1 MPTVAEDLALDE
13 ALLEAAE
20 TTPSPSECL
29 RLWEPASA
37 AVVVGR
43 SSRFSAEVNLANCQ
57 ADGVPIVRRTS
68 GGAAIVAGPGCLMY
82 SLVLSL
88 ELRPELRDVSVA
100 HRFVLDRTIAA
111 IGQFVPG
118 VKCRGTSD
126 LVIGDKK
133 ISGNSLRQRRRNLLY
148 HGTLLYDFPLETIS
162 RYLIMPPR
170 MPDYRAARPH
180 GDFVVN
186 LAMKGAELRRTL
198 AETWAADSE
207 YPQPPLAT
215 ARQLAL
221 EKYATASWNE
231 QLK

>member
-20 TTPSPSECL
+20 ANPTPIECL
-29 RLWEPASA
+29 RWWEPTSL

-43 SSRFSAEVNLANCQ
+43 SSRLSAEVSLANCQ
-57 ADGVPIVRRTS
+57 ADGVPVVRRTS

-82 SLVLSL
+82 SLVLSI
-88 ELRPELRDVSVA
+88 ESRPELRDVSFA
-100 HRFVLDRTIAA
+100 HRFVLDHMIASIA
-111 IGQFVPG
+111 RLVPG

-170 MPDYRAARPH
+170 MPDYRAARSH
-180 GDFVVN
+180 GEFVAN
-186 LAMKGAELRRTL
+186 LPLKGAALRAAL
-198 AETWAADSE
+198 AVTWAADVT
-207 YPQPPLAT
+207 YPDPPLAV
-215 ARQLAL
+215 AKQLAQ
-221 EKYATASWNE
+221 EKYATAAWNE

>member
-20 TTPSPSECL
+20 TSQSRSECL

-43 SSRFSAEVNLANCQ
+43 SSRLSAEVILANCLV
-57 ADGVPIVRRTS
+57 DNVPVVRRTS

-111 IGQFVPG
+111 IGHLVPG

-148 HGTLLYDFPLETIS
+148 HGTLLYDFPLETIG

-170 MPDYRAARPH
+170 MPDYRAARTH
-180 GDFVVN
+180 DDFVVN
-186 LAMKGAELRRTL
+186 LPMKGGDVRRSL
-198 AETWAADSE
+198 AETWTADVA
-207 YPQPPLAT
+207 YGDPPLAD
-215 ARQLAL
+215 ARRLAQ